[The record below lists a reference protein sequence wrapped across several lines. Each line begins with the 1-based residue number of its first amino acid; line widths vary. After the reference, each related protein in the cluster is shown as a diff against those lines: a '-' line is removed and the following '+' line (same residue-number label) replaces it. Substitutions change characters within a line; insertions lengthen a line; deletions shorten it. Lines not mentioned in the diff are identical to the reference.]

1 MNKWVDVA
9 AGVIVRA
16 DGRFLLGR
24 RAEGSFYPGYWEFP
38 GGKVEAGESPA
49 DALIRELDEELGIL
63 AEEVRP
69 WLVREHEYEHARVRL
84 HFFEVPAWRGDIDDR
99 VHSALSWERADELS
113 VGPMLPANGPILK
126 ALRLP
131 RVMGITSA
139 GAIGAAQQLAL
150 IDAALARGLRLIQI
164 RERGM
169 SDSERE
175 GFAREVMARAK
186 RARALVVI
194 NGCPGLARMLGAD
207 GVHLTSRELAL
218 ATSRPG
224 FEWVGA
230 SCHTRDE
237 LEHAAAI
244 GADYAVLGAVRST
257 PTHPRRPGIGW
268 EAFSNLKR
276 GLPLPVF
283 ALGGLG
289 TDDMTAARR
298 AGAHG
303 IAAIRGA
310 WRASQPFPE

>member
-1 MNKWVDVA
+1 MTEWVDVA

-16 DGRFLLGR
+16 DGRFLLGQ

-38 GGKVEAGESPA
+38 GGKVEAGESPGA
-49 DALIRELDEELGIL
+49 ALIRELDEELGIR

-84 HFFEVPAWRGDIDDR
+84 HFFEVSAWRGDIDDR
-99 VHSALSWERADELS
+99 VHSALSWERADALH

-131 RVMGITSA
+131 RVMGITAA
-139 GAIGAAQQLAL
+139 GTIGTVPQLDL
-150 IDAALARGLRLIQI
+150 IDGALARGLRLIQL
-164 RERGM
+164 RERSM

-175 GFAREVMARAK
+175 GFAREVMV
-186 RARALVVI
+186 RARRAGALVVI
-194 NGCPGLARMLGAD
+194 NGDHELARVLGAD
-207 GVHLTSRELAL
+207 GVHLTSCELAL
-218 ATSRPG
+218 ANSRPD
-224 FEWVGA
+224 FEWVGV

-237 LEHAAAI
+237 LEHASGI
-244 GADYAVLGAVRST
+244 GVDYAVLGAVRST
-257 PTHPRRPGIGW
+257 PTHPGRPGIGW
-268 EAFSNLKR
+268 ETFSNLKR

-289 TDDMTAARR
+289 IEDMTSARR

-310 WRASQPFPE
+310 WRAPQPPSE